1 MADGTDRK
9 SAARAGELFISRAGA
24 DKEIAILI
32 AHILRDAGYTTFLQ
46 DENFGHTSFMACMRD
61 GFAKVDH
68 GGRMLAL
75 LSKAYMQSDY
85 CMAEADFALT
95 GDPSNKKQ
103 RLIVLRIE
111 DCVPT
116 GFLKSIPWAYN
127 LVPILHDA
135 TALGKAVSGAID
147 PAAPEANYAAGLKYA
162 PVQILHPEIRPVPGF
177 TGREDLLAN
186 LDRAL
191 WQKGGA
197 AALTNAQSAA
207 VHGLGGVG
215 KSVLAQEYAWRNH
228 ARYRGVWWLRAETEQ
243 TLIDDLIALGSRLMP
258 GLEAVPERDNA
269 AQLALDA
276 IAQTGAEKPWLLIY
290 DNAEK
295 PSAIEKLTPRSGAH
309 LIITSRWPGWQ
320 GRAEAL
326 AVDVFPPEIAIDYLL
341 EGAPV
346 PDRDAAARLADA
358 LGYLPLALSHG
369 RAYCTASNLGFDAYR
384 ARIAERIKDLP
395 DDADYPRT
403 VFGTFS
409 LAMGK
414 AAAACPEAETLM
426 GIAAFLA
433 PDRIPLDIITADVI
447 GEAELNKAVAA
458 LYNVSLITHETLDD
472 GSRGISL
479 HRLVQEVMRARLAE
493 RGEAESTAATALRLV
508 AAAFP
513 SGEEPP
519 DDVRN
524 WPSCI
529 RLASHA
535 TTSLLSVPDTGEGA
549 KKTSYLCNQT
559 ALYLLSRADY
569 KAAAPLMR
577 RALGIDQAAYGPDHP
592 RVAIDLNNLAQL
604 LQDTGRLAEAEPL
617 MRRALGIDE
626 AAYGPDHPRVAIRLN
641 NLAGLLRDTGR
652 FAEAEP
658 LMRRALGID
667 EAAYGPGHPRVAL

>member
-1 MADGTDRK
+1 
-9 SAARAGELFISRAGA
+9 
-24 DKEIAILI
+24 
-32 AHILRDAGYTTFLQ
+32 
-46 DENFGHTSFMACMRD
+46 MR
-61 GFAKVDH
+61 
-68 GGRMLAL
+68 
-75 LSKAYMQSDY
+75 
-85 CMAEADFALT
+85 
-95 GDPSNKKQ
+95 PS
-103 RLIVLRIE
+103 
-111 DCVPT
+111 
-116 GFLKSIPWAYN
+116 
-127 LVPILHDA
+127 
-135 TALGKAVSGAID
+135 
-147 PAAPEANYAAGLKYA
+147 
-162 PVQILHPEIRPVPGF
+162 QILHPEIRPVPGF

-395 DDADYPRT
+395 DDADYP
-403 VFGTFS
+403 
-409 LAMGK
+409 A
-414 AAAACPEAETLM
+414 
-426 GIAAFLA
+426 
-433 PDRIPLDIITADVI
+433 
-447 GEAELNKAVAA
+447 
-458 LYNVSLITHETLDD
+458 
-472 GSRGISL
+472 
-479 HRLVQEVMRARLAE
+479 HRLRHIQPRHGQGGGGLPRGGNADGDRRFPCPRPHPARHHHRRCDRRGRAEQGR
-493 RGEAESTAATALRLV
+493 
-508 AAAFP
+508 
-513 SGEEPP
+513 
-519 DDVRN
+519 
-524 WPSCI
+524 
-529 RLASHA
+529 
-535 TTSLLSVPDTGEGA
+535 
-549 KKTSYLCNQT
+549 
-559 ALYLLSRADY
+559 
-569 KAAAPLMR
+569 R
-577 RALGIDQAAYGPDHP
+577 RALQCLADHS
-592 RVAIDLNNLAQL
+592 RD
-604 LQDTGRLAEAEPL
+604 
-617 MRRALGIDE
+617 
-626 AAYGPDHPRVAIRLN
+626 
-641 NLAGLLRDTGR
+641 AG
-652 FAEAEP
+652 
-658 LMRRALGID
+658 
-667 EAAYGPGHPRVAL
+667 

>member
-1 MADGTDRK
+1 MADGTDKK
-9 SAARAGELFISRAGA
+9 SAAKTGELFISRAGA

-46 DENFGHTSFMACMRD
+46 DENFGHTSFMACMRE

-68 GGRMLAL
+68 GGRMVAL

-228 ARYRGVWWLRAETEQ
+228 ARYRGVWSCDG
-243 TLIDDLIALGSRLMP
+243 TLIDDLIALGSLMP
-258 GLEAVPERDNA
+258 GLERPRARAPPSSPSTPSRRPA
-269 AQLALDA
+269 RKALA
-276 IAQTGAEKPWLLIY
+276 
-290 DNAEK
+290 
-295 PSAIEKLTPRSGAH
+295 AH
-309 LIITSRWPGWQ
+309 LRQCRKALQMRARASHHHQPLARRRRARLASTLEMPRVSRARDR
-320 GRAEAL
+320 RAR
-326 AVDVFPPEIAIDYLL
+326 
-341 EGAPV
+341 
-346 PDRDAAARLADA
+346 PDRDAAASPRRWAFCRSPSAMAAPIAPRAISASTPIARA
-358 LGYLPLALSHG
+358 LRSGSRTCPTVRTIRAPLFA
-369 RAYCTASNLGFDAYR
+369 
-384 ARIAERIKDLP
+384 
-395 DDADYPRT
+395 
-403 VFGTFS
+403 TFS
-409 LAMGK
+409 LAMDK
-414 AAAACPEAETLM
+414 AAAICPEAETLM

-458 LYNVSLITHETLDD
+458 LYNVS
-472 GSRGISL
+472 
-479 HRLVQEVMRARLAE
+479 
-493 RGEAESTAATALRLV
+493 
-508 AAAFP
+508 
-513 SGEEPP
+513 
-519 DDVRN
+519 
-524 WPSCI
+524 
-529 RLASHA
+529 
-535 TTSLLSVPDTGEGA
+535 
-549 KKTSYLCNQT
+549 
-559 ALYLLSRADY
+559 
-569 KAAAPLMR
+569 
-577 RALGIDQAAYGPDHP
+577 PDHP
-592 RVAIDLNNLAQL
+592 RDA
-604 LQDTGRLAEAEPL
+604 GRRLARHQPAPAGAGGDARPAGGTRRGRERRRDRAPAGRRCVSVR
-617 MRRALGIDE
+617 RRAT
-626 AAYGPDHPRVAIRLN
+626 R
-641 NLAGLLRDTGR
+641 
-652 FAEAEP
+652 
-658 LMRRALGID
+658 
-667 EAAYGPGHPRVAL
+667 